1 MAIGI
6 PQVGQ
11 LVGRP
16 CWAVV
21 GGPGNGSTLTIHLGE
36 RIPRKRS
43 LSSGN
48 APSDIHLFQG
58 QYCIFIE
65 GCAWRMQDGES
76 IIGGWS
82 ESEEEIGKVAQKL
95 VGSII
100 TKVTS
105 QTNAFDLLI
114 EFSNRY
120 RLDLFCDRTLLD
132 DLSNYSIRFP
142 EGWFVVNPRGIVKF
156 EASTVSESK

>member
-1 MAIGI
+1 
-6 PQVGQ
+6 
-11 LVGRP
+11 
-16 CWAVV
+16 
-21 GGPGNGSTLTIHLGE
+21 
-36 RIPRKRS
+36 
-43 LSSGN
+43 
-48 APSDIHLFQG
+48 
-58 QYCIFIE
+58 
-65 GCAWRMQDGES
+65 MQDGES